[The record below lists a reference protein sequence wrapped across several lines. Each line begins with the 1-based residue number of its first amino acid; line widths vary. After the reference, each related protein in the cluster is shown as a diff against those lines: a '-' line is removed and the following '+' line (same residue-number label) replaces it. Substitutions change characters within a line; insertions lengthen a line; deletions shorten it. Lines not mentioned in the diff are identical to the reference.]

1 MVIEGALKEKLA
13 SLNFKPISR
22 RTGRPLVGGPGPA
35 TAGVFTADTAPSA
48 AGGGS
53 GLGAMAPS
61 STERSTSGGAN
72 NLRSSLPPIR
82 DGPAVRV
89 AVRCR
94 PPSNSSE
101 PVADLAS
108 ETAGEKVI
116 LRFNSTK
123 EGDIP
128 VAGVTSFRCDAYLG
142 PDSTQ
147 EELFAQ
153 VAPIVR
159 QIMEGSNAS
168 VLCHGITGAG
178 KTYSMAGGLQEEPS
192 SAGIVKRVSRRM
204 FEYIRERSANGAVYM
219 VEASYLQIFS
229 PDGASEEIVDL
240 LADAYDGKLEVKQD
254 PQNEQSFVCENLRRV
269 TIRTSDDV
277 VEALSKGRQ
286 RSEAIQ
292 CSKGCVA
299 SRSHCIFVLATEC
312 LAEPAAAGLEPVVTR
327 SKLMLVDLAGSESLL
342 KAVPES
348 SDDLARRQALG
359 INRVLSNLASAID
372 GSATIGRS
380 SALTSLLKDCLGGGA
395 RTLLVANIGPE
406 LRDLE
411 ETVKTLTFAQGLVVT
426 SPVRNVEATSNPTDE
441 DEISLLQMKKRHLEC
456 ISKLKEKASDSREE
470 ELEDRRRIQQEMA
483 EINNKLLT
491 KDSAEQTMG
500 EMRREQFGKID
511 EMKDQM
517 TQ

>member
-1 MVIEGALKEKLA
+1 
-13 SLNFKPISR
+13 
-22 RTGRPLVGGPGPA
+22 
-35 TAGVFTADTAPSA
+35 
-48 AGGGS
+48 
-53 GLGAMAPS
+53 
-61 STERSTSGGAN
+61 
-72 NLRSSLPPIR
+72 
-82 DGPAVRV
+82 
-89 AVRCR
+89 
-94 PPSNSSE
+94 
-101 PVADLAS
+101 
-108 ETAGEKVI
+108 
-116 LRFNSTK
+116 
-123 EGDIP
+123 
-128 VAGVTSFRCDAYLG
+128 
-142 PDSTQ
+142 
-147 EELFAQ
+147 
-153 VAPIVR
+153 
-159 QIMEGSNAS
+159 
-168 VLCHGITGAG
+168 
-178 KTYSMAGGLQEEPS
+178 
-192 SAGIVKRVSRRM
+192 
-204 FEYIRERSANGAVYM
+204 
-219 VEASYLQIFS
+219 
-229 PDGASEEIVDL
+229 
-240 LADAYDGKLEVKQD
+240 
-254 PQNEQSFVCENLRRV
+254 
-269 TIRTSDDV
+269 
-277 VEALSKGRQ
+277 
-286 RSEAIQ
+286 
-292 CSKGCVA
+292 
-299 SRSHCIFVLATEC
+299 
-312 LAEPAAAGLEPVVTR
+312 
-327 SKLMLVDLAGSESLL
+327 MLVDLAGSESLL

-517 TQ
+517 TQAMREQLDQLRKTSYEDMETLRRHVEKSSLEAWKAKKETEEHEAKEVRLQAELQQARQAGRDAEAEASALKVRLATAEERRNMLQERQEELRKERIDFDEERKGLRHQGEQQWQRMTVVEAELQKFKSGAEAGGLGSLAV